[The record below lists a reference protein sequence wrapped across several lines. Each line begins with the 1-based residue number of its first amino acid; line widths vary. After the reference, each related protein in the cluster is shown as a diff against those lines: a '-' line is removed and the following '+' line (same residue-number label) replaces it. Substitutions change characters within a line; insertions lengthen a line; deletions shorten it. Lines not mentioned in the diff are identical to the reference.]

1 MSNDLDKPS
10 GDLAPREV
18 AENAPEPL
26 AKAPEATQAE
36 TTETT
41 TTPPVD
47 SGSTKLP
54 IPDPLPASTTVEQGY
69 AVYSELETDW
79 NPAAVTLP
87 VPSTTAARQE
97 AFLAAQPNVA
107 ISETGP
113 GQEWL
118 DALRG
123 SGYSVPAANYFNRTV
138 DRENAKWRQA
148 VPSEKGL
155 LGMSAPKIGNFTGE
169 NVRGEAAV
177 LRVRAALGMGSVIK
191 VPLWHS
197 GFWIT
202 IKAPS
207 DSELLELNRRISDE
221 KVSLGR
227 QTYGIAFANNSS
239 FFAGHVVDFV
249 LSHVYETS
257 LKVPGEIRK
266 KISSLD
272 LPLLALGAATVI
284 WPRGFQYVR
293 AILDQSDVQTGVVK
307 GKISPSKT
315 LWTDLETLTP
325 WQIAHMA
332 SSGSGAMTDEMVERY
347 RKEFTVGQ
355 GRVVELAPNVS
366 VTLRVPSIA
375 QYLASGQRWVRGI
388 EQMATGALGLEDSD
402 SARDSYILSQGK
414 ATNFRQF
421 GHWVESMDASGSV
434 ISDEE
439 TLDAT
444 FNMLSSDDEIRKTF
458 FEAVRKM
465 MEDSTIAI
473 AAVPVTEDTDTAP
486 LPRFPHLLPLDVLSV
501 FFTLLVQRVD
511 QIDGR

>member
-1 MSNDLDKPS
+1 MSTLIGVDDTPEPTSLKPSLIEPTSAHEETVIEPDTPEAAPTGQEPAPANYQFADDWTTHGTENFKPGSDTVDYPS
-10 GDLAPREV
+10 GDRSRIQTMLSDIPAGMTTRD
-18 AENAPEPL
+18 AQS
-26 AKAPEATQAE
+26 AT
-36 TTETT
+36 
-41 TTPPVD
+41 
-47 SGSTKLP
+47 
-54 IPDPLPASTTVEQGY
+54 
-69 AVYSELETDW
+69 
-79 NPAAVTLP
+79 
-87 VPSTTAARQE
+87 
-97 AFLAAQPNVA
+97 
-107 ISETGP
+107 
-113 GQEWL
+113 WL

-123 SGYSVPAANYFNRTV
+123 GMEALHPDTTQEGLSHREGAEWLQAIPSPVGPLRAGTPRLVTPDAGGVYSGDKARLMLRDSM
-138 DRENAKWRQA
+138 K
-148 VPSEKGL
+148 
-155 LGMSAPKIGNFTGE
+155 LGTTFT
-169 NVRGEAAV
+169 
-177 LRVRAALGMGSVIK
+177 

-197 GFWIT
+197 GFWVT
-202 IKAPS
+202 LRAPS
-207 DSELLELNRRISDE
+207 EGPLLELLRTITQD
-221 KVSLGR
+221 KISLGR
-227 QTYGIAFANNSS
+227 ATYGLLYSNMMVYTQR
-239 FFAGHVVDFV
+239 HLLDFIV
-249 LSHVYETS
+249 EHVYETS